1 MAARTTTWAWI
12 CQVRLWSKRATQ
24 LPRSGSDHA
33 VLRRARPGNKMMRA
47 PPVPMYV
54 PGTPPMGNPLTD
66 PVSARTRSNHT
77 AVENVQDS
85 QVIAFEAS
93 GAAANTK
100 RPNNNLTQEE
110 QELLEECNY
119 TLFQEVV
126 PQTKCALLDIYND
139 PASRQYITETIQAR
153 ENQDTPVAFCDDLTR
168 ALRNPSTVT
177 ASKLADMH
185 VITDIDSLRV
195 VTQQL
200 RMHVTQAIADER
212 AQLLF
217 SDSSK
222 DNDMKAYEV
231 VGSPSSVE
239 QLLILN
245 LEISKYLLSHGLSY
259 LPREAQSRRSMAVAV
274 NIKCLEQIRSLVH
287 RASYMRFHIF
297 RQATTAS
304 LAVLGVINSSY
315 ELLFRKGKLAYGSAS

>member
-1 MAARTTTWAWI
+1 MSSNVYGNGMQNTPGI
-12 CQVRLWSKRATQ
+12 PGGVDQV
-24 LPRSGSDHA
+24 
-33 VLRRARPGNKMMRA
+33 
-47 PPVPMYV
+47 
-54 PGTPPMGNPLTD
+54 
-66 PVSARTRSNHT
+66 SNHT
-77 AVENVQDS
+77 RSQTLENGQVVEDS

-93 GAAANTK
+93 GAAQK
-100 RPNNNLTQEE
+100 RASNLTPDE
-110 QELLEECNY
+110 QQFLEECNY

-126 PQTKCALLDIYND
+126 PQTKTALMDIYND

-153 ENQDTPVAFCDDLTR
+153 EQQDTPVAFCDDLTR
-168 ALRNPSTVT
+168 ALRNPSTIT
-177 ASKLADMH
+177 ASRLADMR
-185 VITDIDSLRV
+185 VINDIDSLRV

-212 AQLLF
+212 AQRLF

-222 DNDMKAYEV
+222 DNDIKAYEV
-231 VGSPSSVE
+231 VGTPSSVE

-245 LEISKYLLSHGLSY
+245 LEVSKYLLSHGLSY

-287 RASYMRFHIF
+287 RASLMRFNIF

-315 ELLFRKGKLAYGSAS
+315 ELLFRKGKLAYGS